1 MRAFPKEN
9 ARRRPQEWGRGTHEC
24 VRHVALTI
32 LTFSLILAG
41 LSRVVHGVELP
52 TLQSADAIVA
62 FTPELTPLLPW
73 QPHTPP
79 EAIVL
84 PPKLLAGRPTLDDHN
99 GALDQFYSALWRTER
114 GTPMAITRI
123 LHYGD
128 SPTTADLIT
137 GDTRQLLQKRF
148 GDAGHGFTLIGK
160 PWAWYGHRGVDLS
173 SHGWQMDPGTR
184 WDLRNGLFGLGGV
197 VFSGGTGA
205 YSRVMLHDPTQTRL
219 EVWFLRQPN
228 GGSIAISSG
237 GQSIGD
243 IATSAPS
250 RSAGFARFELK
261 PGTGTLEFTTEGLV
275 RLFGITLEKHK
286 TGVVYDSIGL
296 NGASVTVPALI
307 FNESHWA
314 EELRHRNPDLV
325 VLNYGTNE
333 SGFAAFLTREYE
345 KELREAIR
353 RVRAA
358 LPNASILVMS
368 PMDRGQKNGG
378 EIETLPTIP
387 RIVDIQ
393 RRVALEL
400 HCGFFNT
407 FEAMGGAGTMARWYE
422 NHPQLV
428 SADFIH
434 PTPAGARIVATAFV
448 RDLTSGLN
456 RYKLRQVLAG
466 NSVAEAR

>member
-1 MRAFPKEN
+1 MSAFP
-9 ARRRPQEWGRGTHEC
+9 
-24 VRHVALTI
+24 VRTALTI
-32 LTFSLILAG
+32 ASLALILAG
-41 LSRVVHGVELP
+41 ASRVVNGVEPP
-52 TLQSADAIVA
+52 TWRSAAAIVE
-62 FTPELTPLLPW
+62 FTPELTPLRPW
-73 QPHTPP
+73 RPHTTP
-79 EAIVL
+79 EAMVP
-84 PPKLLAGRPTLDDHN
+84 PPKLLENRPILDDRN
-99 GALDQFYSALWRTER
+99 GALDYFYSALWRTER
-114 GTPMAITRI
+114 GAPLAITRI

-160 PWAWYGHRGVDLS
+160 PWAWYEHRGVELS

-197 VFSGGTGA
+197 AFSGHTGA
-205 YSRVMLHDPTQTRL
+205 YSRVTLRDPNQSRL
-219 EVWFLRQPN
+219 EVWFLRQPD

-237 GQSIGD
+237 GETIGSIETDG
-243 IATSAPS
+243 TS
-250 RSAGFARFELK
+250 RTAGFARFELK
-261 PGTGTLEFTTEGLV
+261 PGTGTLEFSTEGAV
-275 RLFGITLEKHK
+275 RLFGITLEKARA
-286 TGVVYDSIGL
+286 GVVYDSIGL
-296 NGASVTVPALI
+296 NGASVSAPALI

-314 EELRHRNPDLV
+314 QELRHRNPDLV

-345 KELREAIR
+345 VELREAIR

-393 RRVALEL
+393 RRVAGQLG
-400 HCGFFNT
+400 CGFFNT
-407 FEAMGGAGTMARWYE
+407 FEAMGGAGTMARWYDSQ
-422 NHPQLV
+422 PRLV

-434 PTPAGARIVATAFV
+434 PTPAGARIVATAYV
-448 RDLTSGLN
+448 RELTNGLN
-456 RYKLRQVLAG
+456 RYKLRQVLAPKA
-466 NSVAEAR
+466 VAEVR